1 MYTRSLRDALP
12 ILVSDREDL
21 GDLLLRLEREE
32 VRHVLA
38 AGIPATLG
46 KFVTLRP
53 VHPAEVG
60 EEQQPVVGGGGEEVV
75 DDVVLS
81 QLRTAHA
88 FAEVVLCAV
97 GVGSGAFGVAADG
110 KCADIVLFGNVTLAA
125 LFSDIHVDRRAL

>member
-46 KFVTLRP
+46 KFVTRRA

-75 DDVVLS
+75 DDVVLT
-81 QLRTAHA
+81 QLRAAHA
-88 FAEVVLCAV
+88 LAPAVLGPV
-97 GVGSGAFGVAADG
+97 GIGAGTLGVTTAGDRG
-110 KCADIVLFGNVTLAA
+110 DDI
-125 LFSDIHVDRRAL
+125 